1 MHSFF
6 FFSQIKLCFVLARI
20 INNGLISDCCSTVLY
35 KSGKSQISWQILK
48 DESYHTIH
56 IVYRWFFFERAF
68 YKAWIYSTCNKP
80 MKCRSFW
87 CFFFIYIVILKR
99 LVVYDRR
106 LRDFPKKYTSIMIL
120 HVHALYFSYIL
131 SYCDVLNIYIH
142 NISPGSCSFNLSHI
156 TCAYTLRCPVLSD
169 SQHRHKKTLLCK
181 ASSDPEIQDTC
192 V

>member
-56 IVYRWFFFERAF
+56 IVYRWFCSKELF

-142 NISPGSCSFNLSHI
+142 NFAGKLQFQSVPHHVCLHTSLP
-156 TCAYTLRCPVLSD
+156 CALGLPT
-169 SQHRHKKTLLCK
+169 
-181 ASSDPEIQDTC
+181 SS
-192 V
+192 